1 MAGTRI
7 ADLFSVAGKH
17 ILVTGAA
24 SGIGLAISE
33 ALCDGG
39 ADLVMADVD
48 AAALERHAQRLSATG
63 GKLRTWVIDIAAR
76 DELAA
81 GFDRLAA
88 EDGPFDVVFANAGIS
103 SGPSFAL
110 SDRGKLENLT
120 AQAWDHAMRINL
132 DGAIETM
139 RAAARNMNPAG
150 GRIVVT
156 ASISGLKASPVS
168 GYAYVAAK
176 GALINIVRHAAVEL
190 GPRNICVN
198 AIAPGFIVTNL
209 AGGALQAD
217 AALAADLTA
226 KVPLGRLGRADELVG
241 PALFLATAASSYV
254 TGTIVTVDGG
264 VVAA

>member
-17 ILVTGAA
+17 VLVTGAA

-33 ALCDGG
+33 ALSEGG
-39 ADLVMADVD
+39 VSLVMADVD
-48 AAALERHAQRLSATG
+48 AATLEHHAKRLTSAG
-63 GKLRTWVIDIAAR
+63 GKLRTWAIDIAAR

-103 SGPSFAL
+103 SGPSFSL
-110 SDRGKLENLT
+110 SERGRLENLS
-120 AQAWDHAMRINL
+120 ADAWDRAMSINL
-132 DGAIETM
+132 TGAVETM

-150 GRIVVT
+150 GRIIVT

-198 AIAPGFIVTNL
+198 AIAPGFIITNL

-217 AALAADLTA
+217 ATLAAELAA
-226 KVPLGRLGRADELVG
+226 KVPLARLGRAEELVG
-241 PALFLATAASSYV
+241 PAIFLATAASSYV

-264 VVAA
+264 VVAN